1 MSVLKT
7 RGISKKHQLEAGNY
21 WRKQL
26 SMGLETEPPCK
37 KIKMPLDSV
46 ILRFAKLT
54 KNALSPTRGSKLA
67 AGYDLY
73 R

>member
-1 MSVLKT
+1 
-7 RGISKKHQLEAGNY
+7 
-21 WRKQL
+21 
-26 SMGLETEPPCK
+26 MGLETELPCK
-37 KIKMPLDSV
+37 KIKMPLNSV

-54 KNALSPTRGSKLA
+54 NNAFSPTRGSKLA